1 MLTAKDVRTI
11 AKRQAARDRLS
22 YSKEDLEDVTQ
33 DTILALLEYLNGQE
47 AVEEDDLLYIAETT
61 ARKAWKRVRA
71 ENPIRL
77 GEHAD
82 TLVGYL
88 RPVDMADT
96 EIQDEDRPDWI
107 PTELWPVARLVAS
120 GWNNSEIARELG
132 YCEKSIRKHRKR
144 LALLPVPFKQYATAQ
159 GEKRRAQE
167 ALPAYSY
174 VGSTPKSLGD
184 IPPLQE
190 RPDCGDDQVN
200 LRSDRP
206 DELGKAI
213 WEGLTAVAFAVS
225 TPHGLRHDCRLRWGE
240 TWATCGR
247 GSAASGM

>member
-61 ARKAWKRVRA
+61 ARKAWKRIRA

-120 GWNNSEIARELG
+120 GWHNREIARQLAVD
-132 YCEKSIRKHRKR
+132 EKTVRKRRQR
-144 LALLPVPFKQYATAQ
+144 LALLPVPFRQYATAQ
-159 GEKRRAQE
+159 GERRKAQD
-167 ALPAYSY
+167 ALPSYSR
-174 VGSTPKSLGD
+174 VASTPKGLGD

-213 WEGLTAVAFAVS
+213 WEGLTAVAFSVS
-225 TPHGLRHDCRLRWGE
+225 TPHGLRRDCRLIWGDD
-240 TWATCGR
+240 WASCGVK
-247 GSAASGM
+247 SAAQGM